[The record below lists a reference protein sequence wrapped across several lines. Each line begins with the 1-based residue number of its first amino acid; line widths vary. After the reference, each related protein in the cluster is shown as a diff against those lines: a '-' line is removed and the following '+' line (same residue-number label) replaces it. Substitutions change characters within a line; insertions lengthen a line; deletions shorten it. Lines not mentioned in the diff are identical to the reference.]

1 MFNEAPVRPSIHAK
15 GRQASAIPAKT
26 KRPHAGQRRW
36 PRSRMKMVTTQLTWV
51 ALALNVTMRSATAK
65 LRALLLRLTVK
76 VPSSTLISTFL
87 PLEVAFG
94 MKPAF

>member
-1 MFNEAPVRPSIHAK
+1 
-15 GRQASAIPAKT
+15 
-26 KRPHAGQRRW
+26 
-36 PRSRMKMVTTQLTWV
+36 MVTTQLTWV